1 MKYLRCAKEKYCK
14 HNSAKATVIDPKGKQ
29 NLKKPKRKRT
39 KIKKSHEVFKSI
51 SEALSSLIHKHD
63 RMRWYNFTF
72 LQRNFRKIKTALF
85 QSSTKTKSKTETLF
99 RFEVSWYCYAFIFS
113 LSGTKNIHFFS
124 LGNQTEIGKRRKEGR
139 KKDTRSTDSFLISS
153 RLMALSPPIV
163 EAQATVSFLQFLC
176 KSERFIY
183 T

>member
-1 MKYLRCAKEKYCK
+1 MTECADIILLFCKEILGKKKRRCFR
-14 HNSAKATVIDPKGKQ
+14 VQQKQ
-29 NLKKPKRKRT
+29 SQKQKLYFALKCLDIVT
-39 KIKKSHEVFKSI
+39 HSF
-51 SEALSSLIHKHD
+51 
-63 RMRWYNFTF
+63 
-72 LQRNFRKIKTALF
+72 
-85 QSSTKTKSKTETLF
+85 
-99 RFEVSWYCYAFIFS
+99 FS

-124 LGNQTEIGKRRKEGR
+124 VGNQTEIGKRRKEGR